1 MATTNTPT
9 LQKNLNISFALA
21 QDNGPVDF
29 FTFPIKPEELTRTEP
44 SRTSAVNA
52 LGGAWVDSFGR
63 GLATLTI
70 SGNTGWRA
78 RGSGG
83 DGVAQ
88 FTKLRDEFIH
98 AWHDLREMKAKA
110 GVDPNEVRLI
120 FIDPLNGNYV
130 ADVVPTNFTLRRS
143 RSQPLLLMYNIAMV
157 VTNDKAQVP
166 TAEAV
171 NPLSD
176 PATALESLK
185 KSVSDINEI
194 QKSLRSAIKQV
205 GDFGAQVHKW
215 TDETFGPVMKVAS
228 EVIQAAH
235 DAKELI
241 GATGQVVVDLAADL
255 SAVGNQMWSAVS
267 DVTSLPNAVLGEV
280 GRIKSAMS
288 NLKCVLVNG
297 YKAAYRAE
305 SYSDWYGASNC
316 SSTLGGQVSPLAG
329 TNPFDGKVQPPIIK
343 VKPSAVA
350 AINSAKAQPQDMAA
364 PVNVAEMSRQLAAI
378 SDGVTV

>member
-9 LQKNLNISFALA
+9 LQKNLSISFALA

-44 SRTSAVNA
+44 SRTFAVNA

-98 AWHDLREMKAKA
+98 AWHDLREMKANA
-110 GVDPNEVRLI
+110 GVDPDEVRLI

-143 RSQPLLLMYNIAMV
+143 KSQPLLLMYNIV
-157 VTNDKAQVP
+157 LTVTNDKAQVP

-171 NPLSD
+171 SPIND
-176 PATALESLK
+176 PAAALDSLK

-194 QKSLRSAIKQV
+194 QKSLRGAIKQV
-205 GDFGAQVHKW
+205 GDFGQQVHQW
-215 TDETFGPVMKVAS
+215 TDETFGPVMALAK
-228 EVIQAAH
+228 EVIQTAH
-235 DAKELI
+235 DAKTLI
-241 GATGQVVVDLAADL
+241 SATGQVVVDLAADL
-255 SAVGNQMWSAVS
+255 SAVGHQMWSAVAE
-267 DVTSLPNAVLGEV
+267 VASLPNAVLGEV

-288 NLKCVLVNG
+288 NLKCVLLNG
-297 YKAAYRAE
+297 YKAAYTAE
-305 SYSDWYGASNC
+305 SYADWYGASNC

-329 TNPFDGKVQPPIIK
+329 TNPFDNKVMRPIIN
-343 VKPSAVA
+343 VTPSAVA
-350 AINSAKAQPQDMAA
+350 AIKPAKAQPRDLTA
-364 PVNVAEMSRQLAAI
+364 PVDTAEKSRHLAAI
-378 SDGVTV
+378 SDGVWT